1 MGKPEI
7 KDEEDENKIQEK
19 EYYPMFMLKRE
30 LMEKMGFTEDHPF
43 KIFCNW
49 RFKDSI
55 RHEEIFK
62 KNLVRM

>member
-7 KDEEDENKIQEK
+7 KNEEHNKSENDK
-19 EYYPMFMLKRE
+19 EYFPLFMLKKE
-30 LMEKMGFTEDHPF
+30 LMDKMEFQDDHPY

-55 RHEEIFK
+55 RREEIFK